1 MKSIR
6 PFLALAA
13 ALGLVS
19 AGTAL
24 SQAGSGNLYRVTS
37 KMEMVGMPFSMPAT
51 TVDVCGPKD
60 QASEKMVPHDE
71 NCTVSNF
78 RVSGNKSSFDM
89 TCRGENPMTAR
100 GEFERLG
107 PDAYRGRMQMKGN
120 MEGQPVDMTM
130 NFEGRKIRD
139 CNYATESPAAQGAA
153 MMAKTCEDLLRQPSP
168 MAYESFAGP
177 NAVCPTYKPRYCSA
191 MLAQS
196 VNPEFIRTND
206 YIIKQSPAG
215 LTSFWDAFAACGTPR
230 QAALAKACP
239 MAEKSRDFAFITE
252 YCPNLVAKV
261 CASADPREDAEF
273 VVASCPAQA
282 KAAAAAHCAGRDY
295 TAMRASPYANFCGRY
310 AGGQLQQRNA
320 GAAVPTPTAAPTTAP
335 AAEEAPKKPSWRD
348 RLRDA
353 KDKLTGED

>member
-1 MKSIR
+1 MKPIQ
-6 PFLALAA
+6 PFLVLAA
-13 ALGLVS
+13 ALGLAS
-19 AGTAL
+19 AGAAW

-37 KMEMVGMPFSMPAT
+37 KVEMAGMPFSMPAS
-51 TVDVCGPKD
+51 TVEVCGPKE
-60 QASEKMVPHDE
+60 QASDKMVPHDE

-78 RVSGNKSSFDM
+78 RVVGNTSSFDM
-89 TCRGENPMTAR
+89 ACRGDNAMTGR

-107 PDAYRGRMQMKGN
+107 PDAYRGRMQMQGK
-120 MEGQPVDMTM
+120 MEGQSVDMTM
-130 NFEGRKIRD
+130 QFEGKKIRD
-139 CNYATESPAAQGAA
+139 CNYATESPQAQGQA

-168 MAYESFAGP
+168 LAFQSFAGAD
-177 NAVCPTYKPRYCSA
+177 AVCASYKPRYCSA

-196 VNPEFIRTND
+196 VNPAFIRTND
-206 YIIKQSPAG
+206 DMLRQSPG

-230 QAALAKACP
+230 PAALAKACP
-239 MAEKSRDFAFITE
+239 MAEKSRDYPFLTE
-252 YCPNLVAKV
+252 YCPNLVAKA
-261 CASADPREDAEF
+261 CASADPRTEAEF

-282 KAAAAAHCAGRDY
+282 QAAAAAHCAGRDY

-320 GAAVPTPTAAPTTAP
+320 GAASPVP
-335 AAEEAPKKPSWRD
+335 AATPATPAAGDAPKKPSWRD

>member
-1 MKSIR
+1 
-6 PFLALAA
+6 
-13 ALGLVS
+13 
-19 AGTAL
+19 
-24 SQAGSGNLYRVTS
+24 
-37 KMEMVGMPFSMPAT
+37 
-51 TVDVCGPKD
+51 
-60 QASEKMVPHDE
+60 
-71 NCTVSNF
+71 
-78 RVSGNKSSFDM
+78 
-89 TCRGENPMTAR
+89 
-100 GEFERLG
+100 
-107 PDAYRGRMQMKGN
+107 
-120 MEGQPVDMTM
+120 M

-153 MMAKTCEDLLRQPSP
+153 MMAKTCEDMLRQPSP
-168 MAYESFAGP
+168 MAYQSFVGA
-177 NAVCPTYKPRYCSA
+177 NAICPTYKPRYCSA

-196 VNPEFIRTND
+196 VNPEFIRSND
-206 YIIKQSPAG
+206 QIIKQSPPG

-239 MAEKSRDFAFITE
+239 MAEKNRDFAFITE
-252 YCPNLVAKV
+252 YCPSLVAKV
-261 CASADPREDAEF
+261 CASADPRKDAEF

-320 GAAVPTPTAAPTTAP
+320 GAAGASPAATPAP